1 MSRTHDEWLHLART
15 RLLASAGRQ
24 IPGMTHNA
32 NNFCH
37 VLEMQ
42 LELFRGKI
50 QRQPAM
56 PASDLLP
63 KFDRLTQ
70 AVNKLAEMLQD
81 NELHN
86 FFMDE
91 EVTMIDVRQFMAWV
105 DRFWTNNLFYKHK
118 IIRDMVVPETLP
130 TLQLPPFLL
139 TLAMDEAPNNA
150 VEACM
155 DKDPGGQ
162 HNLRFEVAPFEQGI
176 ACMLTSPTTFPSDL
190 APFEENTT
198 NRPDHF
204 GLGLPMVKFFTDQV
218 HWKVD
223 LTTDGETTTFRLEIP
238 KQKTEASAQGALVT

>member
-1 MSRTHDEWLHLART
+1 MSRTYDEWLHLART
-15 RLLASAGRQ
+15 RVLANAGGQ

-50 QRQPAM
+50 HRQPDM
-56 PASDLLP
+56 PAADLLP

-70 AVNKLAEMLQD
+70 AVNKLAEMLRD
-81 NELHN
+81 NELHS

-91 EVTMIDVRQFMAWV
+91 EVTMIDVGQFMEWV

-118 IIRDMVVPETLP
+118 IIRDMAIHDSLP

-139 TLAMDEAPNNA
+139 TLTVDEALKNA

-162 HNLRFEVAPFEQGI
+162 HNLGFEMAPLGQGI
-176 ACMLTSPTTFPSDL
+176 VCTLTSPTTFPHDL
-190 APFEENTT
+190 APFEEHATT
-198 NRPDHF
+198 RPDHF
-204 GLGLPMVKFFTDQV
+204 GLGLPMVKFFADQAG
-218 HWKVD
+218 WNLD
-223 LTTDGETTTFRLEIP
+223 LTTTGEQTTFRLEIP
-238 KQKTEASAQGALVT
+238 NQRTEL